1 MTSTVTETT
10 ITTITSLSYD
20 ALSTTFGLIAIILLT
35 TLILQKEIMRARGG
49 ARANLWLKTLD
60 TAIIP
65 LLVVFGLVIIMRLV
79 NLL

>member
-10 ITTITSLSYD
+10 ITAITSLSYNT
-20 ALSTTFGLIAIILLT
+20 LSTTFGLIAIILLT
-35 TLILQKEIMRARGG
+35 ALVLLKEAMRARGG
-49 ARANLWLKTLD
+49 TKADLWLKALD

-65 LLVVFGLVIIMRLV
+65 LLAVFGLVIIMRLV